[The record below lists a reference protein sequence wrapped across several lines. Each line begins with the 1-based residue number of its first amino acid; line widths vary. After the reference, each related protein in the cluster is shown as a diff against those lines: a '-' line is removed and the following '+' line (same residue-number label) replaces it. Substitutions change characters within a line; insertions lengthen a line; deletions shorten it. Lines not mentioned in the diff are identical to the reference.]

1 MRHDGGDP
9 QLRLSSVTLER
20 FKAAFKPP
28 AIQLRP
34 FTVVIGRNGSGK
46 STLLEAL
53 QWLDTTLRQ
62 DARTASNRY
71 RGIHDLINVR
81 SQKTPKYFRLRL
93 TWVREDAEEP
103 ADLDYEVKVFEGSDR
118 ATPLIGAERLTLK
131 PASGRQQRLIQTSEE
146 GDPKRMQPGARNLYA
161 DDPKR
166 QRQFD
171 DPDRLALGAASRVQF
186 KSSAEDPVGNLVD
199 FWRRAVFL
207 RLSPNRLAMDSP
219 AKRKSFDPLLDEEGH
234 MLPALLSELNKE
246 QRAAL
251 VEEIQNV
258 LPDITD
264 VQVSKPR
271 GSRDEPVHYS
281 LTEVMPFQ
289 GRKGKGRFPIP
300 AWMLSEGTRRI
311 TAIFALLNRDPPPS
325 LLCIE
330 EIENGLDPWT
340 VLRVLKVLRSA
351 SDRGTQVLVTTHSPW
366 LLDHVEL
373 DDVLQVRREAGET
386 HYKPFRDREEA
397 KRFSASV
404 PPGARYVN
412 EPGE

>member
-1 MRHDGGDP
+1 MKHDRADT
-9 QLRLSSVTLER
+9 QLWLQSLTLER

-28 AIQLRP
+28 VISLRP

-71 RGIHDLINVR
+71 RGVHDLINVR
-81 SQKTPKYFRLRL
+81 SQKQPKYFRIKL
-93 TWVREDAEEP
+93 TWTRGDDDRTA
-103 ADLDYEVKVFEGSDR
+103 LDYEVKVFEGSDR
-118 ATPLIGAERLTLK
+118 ATPLIGAERLHFK
-131 PASGRQQRLIQTSEE
+131 PEGGKQQRLIQTSKE
-146 GDPKRMQPGARNLYA
+146 GDPKRMRPGERTLYA
-161 DDPKR
+161 DDPSR

-171 DPDRLALGAASRVQF
+171 DPDRLALGAASRIQS
-186 KSSAEDPVGNLVD
+186 KERAGDPVGDLVE

-234 MLPALLSELNKE
+234 MLPALLTELNKE

-251 VEEIQNV
+251 VEEIQKV

-271 GSRDEPVHYS
+271 ASRDEPVHYS
-281 LTEVMPFQ
+281 LTEVMPYQ
-289 GRKGKGRFPIP
+289 GQKGKGRFTIP

-311 TAIFALLNRDPPPS
+311 TAIFALLTRDPPPS

-340 VLRVLKVLRSA
+340 VIHMLKALRSA

-366 LLDHVEL
+366 LLDQVAL
-373 DDVLQVRREAGET
+373 DDVLQVKRVAGET
-386 HYKPFRDREEA
+386 KYEPFRDRDDVM
-397 KRFSASV
+397 RFSAGI

-412 EPGE
+412 ETE